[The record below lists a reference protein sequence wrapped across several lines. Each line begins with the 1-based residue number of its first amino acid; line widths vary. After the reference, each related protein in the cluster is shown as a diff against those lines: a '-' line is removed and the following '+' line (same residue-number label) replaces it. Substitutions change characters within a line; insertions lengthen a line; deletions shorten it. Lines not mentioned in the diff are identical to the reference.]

1 MCLIL
6 PLECK
11 QAVKLYSLP
20 KLWIDNTSKIY
31 PKYAPDRLF
40 WTPKMQKLPGVGGHT
55 LLSTY
60 FWIKCVFSPPWLGV
74 EVRLYFP
81 NSTKVCTT
89 SLSLNF
95 KMQKL
100 PGVGGGDPLPG
111 FLDRRVMCL
120 MHPRK
125 KKASCELYF
134 LLKFW
139 IDSTSIIHQKYSQD
153 CLFWTLKMQK
163 LPGVGGGHSPSTY
176 FPDSSPDVWCASCIH

>member
-11 QAVKLYSLP
+11 QAVILFSLP

-100 PGVGGGDPLPG
+100 PGVGGGDPLPHPQLFSG

-139 IDSTSIIHQKYSQD
+139 IDSISKIHQKYAPD
-153 CLFWTLKMQK
+153 RLFWTLKNAK
-163 LPGVGGGHSPSTY
+163 VS
-176 FPDSSPDVWCASCIH
+176 WCWRGIPPPPAYVIFW